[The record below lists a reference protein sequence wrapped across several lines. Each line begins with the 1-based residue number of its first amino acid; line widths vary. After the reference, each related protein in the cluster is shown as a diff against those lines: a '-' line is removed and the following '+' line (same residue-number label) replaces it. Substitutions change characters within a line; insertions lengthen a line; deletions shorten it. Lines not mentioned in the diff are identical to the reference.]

1 MGVHRSGV
9 SSCFPFFWYLRAA
22 FIHNSFIARGFYSN
36 VFFCFS
42 LLLHYFI
49 SASSILHIPCQLIG
63 STRTARAV
71 VQSVKTRKSTNEI
84 RKVKRE
90 NAMCFFCDGSS
101 TATAGYCGTN
111 GAHSHAIHTSWVNYC
126 DSCQHIHH
134 TEQKEQVPD
143 ISFKPQQPIIIT
155 DHSI

>member
-1 MGVHRSGV
+1 MFS
-9 SSCFPFFWYLRAA
+9 FFLVLTCSIHSY
-22 FIHNSFIARGFYSN
+22 FIYRQGFLFKC
-36 VFFCFS
+36 FFCFS